1 MTSQRLLARPRI
13 ASMSTRVSFSRWL
26 LGARVVDMSA
36 TGCGVCPRWDA
47 PSVYDQNDIS
57 ESADLAL
64 LVNPSEIRIDPRGCF
79 CLEAAAD
86 S

>member
-1 MTSQRLLARPRI
+1 
-13 ASMSTRVSFSRWL
+13 
-26 LGARVVDMSA
+26 MSA

-64 LVNPSEIRIDPRGCF
+64 LVNPSEIRIDPPRLLLPQSGTVY
-79 CLEAAAD
+79 LDAKYSA
-86 S
+86 